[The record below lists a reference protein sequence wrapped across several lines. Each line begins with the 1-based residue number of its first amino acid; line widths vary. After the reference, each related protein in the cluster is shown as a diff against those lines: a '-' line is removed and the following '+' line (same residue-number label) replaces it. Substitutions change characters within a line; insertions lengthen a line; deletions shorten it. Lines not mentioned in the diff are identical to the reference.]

1 MTEPSLALQTAI
13 RARLLATP
21 EVTALVAPTAI
32 RDGDTRPNAF
42 PSIIL
47 GAGQARVDGHYGSYR
62 NTTVFMDLHIWGD
75 TLEAAKIV
83 GAATSRA
90 LFPALDVPCFDLT
103 DGLSTERSIYMHDS
117 AGYGHGIVSVRA
129 LMGGAV

>member
-21 EVTALVAPTAI
+21 EVTALVEPAAI
-32 RDGDTRPNAF
+32 RDGDTRPDAF

-47 GAGQARVDGHYGSYR
+47 GAAQARVDGHYGSYR

-83 GAATSRA
+83 GAAASRA
-90 LFPALDVPCFDLT
+90 LFLELPVPGFDTT
-103 DGLSTERSIYMHDS
+103 DGLRTERSIYMHDP
-117 AGYGHGIVSVRA
+117 AGYGHGIVSLRA
-129 LMGGAV
+129 LMGGSV